1 MKAIILAAG
10 RGSRMKNLTEERP
23 KCLVELHGKPLLEW
37 QLAALHGAGIEQVAI
52 VTGYKREL
60 LSNRGLVEFH
70 NPRWAETNM
79 VASLACA
86 QEWLRG
92 EPCVVSYSDIFYE
105 ASAPRLLMET
115 NAELAITYDP
125 NWRVLWESR
134 FEDPLSDAETFKMD
148 DRRVLLEIGQKPTR
162 IEDIQGQYMGLLRFT
177 PAGWSKVETLR
188 ASLDDRLRDRLDMTG
203 MLQRLIAGHG
213 AQILALPYSERWGE
227 VDSAEDLAVYEKS
240 N

>member
-37 QLAALHGAGIEQVAI
+37 QLTALRGAGIEQIAI

-115 NAELAITYDP
+115 DAELAITYDP
-125 NWRVLWESR
+125 NWRALWESR

-162 IEDIQGQYMGLLRFT
+162 IEDVQGQYMGLLRFT

-188 ASLDDRLRDRLDMTG
+188 ATLDDRFRDKLDMTG
-203 MLQRLIAGHG
+203 MLQRLIAGYG
-213 AQILALPYSERWGE
+213 AQITALPYRERWGE
-227 VDSAEDLAVYEKS
+227 VDSAEDLAVYQTQG
-240 N
+240 

>member
-23 KCLVELHGKPLLEW
+23 KCLVELHGKPLLEL

-79 VASLACA
+79 VTSLACA

>member
-23 KCLVELHGKPLLEW
+23 KCLVELHGKPLLER
-37 QLAALHGAGIEQVAI
+37 QLAALRGAGIEQIAI

-60 LSNRGLVEFH
+60 LSNRGIVEFH

-92 EPCVVSYSDIFYE
+92 GPCVVSYSDIFYE

-115 NAELAITYDP
+115 DAELAITYDP
-125 NWRVLWESR
+125 NWRALWESR
-134 FEDPLSDAETFKMD
+134 FEDPLSDAETFKMN

-188 ASLDDRLRDRLDMTG
+188 ATLDDRLRDKLDMTG

>member
-23 KCLVELHGKPLLEW
+23 KCLVELHGKPLLER
-37 QLAALHGAGIEQVAI
+37 QLAALRGAGIEQIAI

-60 LSNRGLVEFH
+60 LSNRGIVEFH

-92 EPCVVSYSDIFYE
+92 GPCVVSYSDIFYE
-105 ASAPRLLMET
+105 ASAPRLLMAT
-115 NAELAITYDP
+115 DAELAITYDP
-125 NWRVLWESR
+125 NWRALWESR
-134 FEDPLSDAETFKMD
+134 FEDPLSDAETFKMN

-188 ASLDDRLRDRLDMTG
+188 ATLDDRLRDKLDMTG

>member
-37 QLAALHGAGIEQVAI
+37 QLTALRGAGIEQIAI

-105 ASAPRLLMET
+105 ASAPRLLMKT
-115 NAELAITYDP
+115 DAELAITYDP
-125 NWRVLWESR
+125 NWRALWESR
-134 FEDPLSDAETFKMD
+134 FEEPLSDAETFKMD
-148 DRRVLLEIGQKPTR
+148 DRCVLLEIGQKPTR

-188 ASLDDRLRDRLDMTG
+188 STLDDRLRDKMDMTG

-227 VDSAEDLAVYEKS
+227 VDSAEDLAVYEQS